1 MFTIIALIFSIHFY
15 KNRYPKEF
23 DEIIQQILSEI
34 QKNETIKPY
43 LPVLTNICYN
53 LIYVY
58 SFCQITLNNIIHF
71 CIPYIHLATKTVA
84 KMISNANT
92 ENTST
97 PNISLVTTDYNLV
110 LLKSLANDMIILDK
124 LPTDLNAL
132 QYEQSNI
139 RFLALY
145 MKMLNDDSK
154 HIIELFNKDMN
165 FYIVGNVINSE
176 FLKYYLQ
183 NILQITVDKNS
194 PFTYTLELMDQ
205 NIEMVYL
212 NETQSIVLKKDAYEV
227 INPIINVTEVKEV
240 IKETPIEVIEVK
252 EVVKETFINEVIEVI
267 KETPISVTTE
277 VNLETV
283 YY

>member
-15 KNRYPKEF
+15 KNRYPKDF
-23 DEIIQQILSEI
+23 DAIIQQILTEI
-34 QKNETIKPY
+34 QKNETLKPY
-43 LPVLTNICYN
+43 LPLLTKICYN

-71 CIPYIHLATKTVA
+71 CIPYIQFATKTVA
-84 KMISNANT
+84 KMISSNATNT
-92 ENTST
+92 INTNIT
-97 PNISLVTTDYNLV
+97 NISLVTTDYNLV

-124 LPTDLNAL
+124 LPNDLNVL
-132 QYEQSNI
+132 KYEQSNI

-145 MKMLNDDSK
+145 MKMLKDDSK

-183 NILQITVDKNS
+183 NILQITVDKSS

-212 NETQSIVLKKDAYEV
+212 NETQSIVLKKDDYAV
-227 INPIINVTEVKEV
+227 IDPIISVTEVKEV
-240 IKETPIEVIEVK
+240 IKEPPIIEVK
-252 EVVKETFINEVIEVI
+252 EVIKEPVI
-267 KETPISVTTE
+267 KEVTTE

>member
-1 MFTIIALIFSIHFY
+1 
-15 KNRYPKEF
+15 
-23 DEIIQQILSEI
+23 
-34 QKNETIKPY
+34 
-43 LPVLTNICYN
+43 
-53 LIYVY
+53 
-58 SFCQITLNNIIHF
+58 
-71 CIPYIHLATKTVA
+71 
-84 KMISNANT
+84 MISNANT
-92 ENTST
+92 ENTTNTST

-110 LLKSLANDMIILDK
+110 LVKSLVNDMIILDK
-124 LPTDLNAL
+124 LPSDLNAL
-132 QYEQSNI
+132 QYEPSNI

-183 NILQITVDKNS
+183 NILQITVDKNT

-212 NETQSIVLKKDAYEV
+212 NETQSIVLKKDDYEV
-227 INPIINVTEVKEV
+227 IDPVISVTKEVVEVVKETPIEVKEV
-240 IKETPIEVIEVK
+240 IKETPIIEV
-252 EVVKETFINEVIEVI
+252 
-267 KETPISVTTE
+267 SVTTE

>member
-34 QKNETIKPY
+34 QKNETLKPY
-43 LPVLTNICYN
+43 LPVLTNVCYN
-53 LIYVY
+53 LIYAY

-71 CIPYIHLATKTVA
+71 CIPYIQLATKSVT

-92 ENTST
+92 ENTTNTST

-110 LLKSLANDMIILDK
+110 LVKSLVNDMIILDK
-124 LPTDLNAL
+124 LPSDLNAL
-132 QYEQSNI
+132 QYEPSNI

-183 NILQITVDKNS
+183 NILQITVDKNT

-212 NETQSIVLKKDAYEV
+212 NETQSIVLKKDDYEV
-227 INPIINVTEVKEV
+227 IKETSIEVKEV
-240 IKETPIEVIEVK
+240 IKETQIEVIEVK
-252 EVVKETFINEVIEVI
+252 EVVKETFQEVIT
-267 KETPISVTTE
+267 ETPIISVTTE

>member
-34 QKNETIKPY
+34 QKNETLKPY
-43 LPVLTNICYN
+43 LPALTNICYN

-58 SFCQITLNNIIHF
+58 SFCQITLNNIIQF
-71 CIPYIHLATKTVA
+71 CIPYIQLATKSVT
-84 KMISNANT
+84 KMISSTPNTNAST
-92 ENTST
+92 STST

-110 LLKSLANDMIILDK
+110 LVKSLVNDMIILDK
-124 LPTDLNAL
+124 LPSDLNAL
-132 QYEQSNI
+132 QYEPSNI

-212 NETQSIVLKKDAYEV
+212 NETQSIVLKKDDYEV
-227 INPIINVTEVKEV
+227 IEPVISVTEVKEV
-240 IKETPIEVIEVK
+240 IKETPIEVK
-252 EVVKETFINEVIEVI
+252 ELVKETSIIEVI
-267 KETPISVTTE
+267 KE
-277 VNLETV
+277 VNLETI

>member
-1 MFTIIALIFSIHFY
+1 MISVTSTT
-15 KNRYPKEF
+15 NT
-23 DEIIQQILSEI
+23 S
-34 QKNETIKPY
+34 T
-43 LPVLTNICYN
+43 TNIN
-53 LIYVY
+53 
-58 SFCQITLNNIIHF
+58 
-71 CIPYIHLATKTVA
+71 
-84 KMISNANT
+84 
-92 ENTST
+92 T
-97 PNISLVTTDYNLV
+97 PNISLVSTDYNLV

-124 LPTDLNAL
+124 LPSDLNDFK
-132 QYEQSNI
+132 YEPSSI

-194 PFTYTLELMDQ
+194 PFIYTLELMDQ

-212 NETQSIVLKKDAYEV
+212 NETQSIVLKKDDYE
-227 INPIINVTEVKEV
+227 IIDPVLTTEVVEVVEVVKETPIEVKEIKEV
-240 IKETPIEVIEVK
+240 IKETPIIEV
-252 EVVKETFINEVIEVI
+252 
-267 KETPISVTTE
+267 SVTTE

>member
-23 DEIIQQILSEI
+23 DTIIQQILSEI
-34 QKNETIKPY
+34 QKNETLKPY
-43 LPVLTNICYN
+43 LPVLTNVCYN
-53 LIYVY
+53 LIYAY

-71 CIPYIHLATKTVA
+71 CIPYIQFAAKSLT
-84 KMISNANT
+84 KMISVT
-92 ENTST
+92 STTNTST
-97 PNISLVTTDYNLV
+97 TNISLVSTDYNLV

-124 LPTDLNAL
+124 LPSDLNDFK
-132 QYEQSNI
+132 YEPSSI

-194 PFTYTLELMDQ
+194 PFIYTLELMDQ

-212 NETQSIVLKKDAYEV
+212 NETQSIVLKKDDYEIIDPVLTTEV
-227 INPIINVTEVKEV
+227 IKVIKETPIVIEVIKEPLISEV
-240 IKETPIEVIEVK
+240 IKETPIV
-252 EVVKETFINEVIEVI
+252 NEV
-267 KETPISVTTE
+267 SVTTE

>member
-15 KNRYPKEF
+15 KNRYPKDF
-23 DEIIQQILSEI
+23 DAIIQQILTEI
-34 QKNETIKPY
+34 QKNETLKPY

-71 CIPYIHLATKTVA
+71 CIPYIQLATKTVA
-84 KMISNANT
+84 KIISSSATNT
-92 ENTST
+92 INTNIT
-97 PNISLVTTDYNLV
+97 NISLVTTDYNLV

-124 LPTDLNAL
+124 LPNDLNVL
-132 QYEQSNI
+132 KYEQSNI

-145 MKMLNDDSK
+145 MKMLKDDSK

-183 NILQITVDKNS
+183 NILQITVDKSS

-212 NETQSIVLKKDAYEV
+212 NETQSIVLKKDDYAVIDPIISVTEAKEV
-227 INPIINVTEVKEV
+227 IKEPPIIEVKEV
-240 IKETPIEVIEVK
+240 IKEP
-252 EVVKETFINEVIEVI
+252 VI
-267 KETPISVTTE
+267 KEVNVTTE

>member
-23 DEIIQQILSEI
+23 DAIMQQILFEI

-71 CIPYIHLATKTVA
+71 CIPYIQLATKTVE
-84 KMISNANT
+84 KMISGTNT
-92 ENTST
+92 STNTST

-110 LLKSLANDMIILDK
+110 LVKSLVNDMIILDK
-124 LPTDLNAL
+124 LPTELNAL

-165 FYIVGNVINSE
+165 FYIVGNVINGE
-176 FLKYYLQ
+176 FLKYYLH
-183 NILQITVDKNS
+183 NILNITVDKNS

-227 INPIINVTEVKEV
+227 IKETPIEVKEVSKETPIIEIKEV
-240 IKETPIEVIEVK
+240 IKETPI
-252 EVVKETFINEVIEVI
+252 IEVI
-267 KETPISVTTE
+267 KE
-277 VNLETV
+277 VNLETI

>member
-23 DEIIQQILSEI
+23 DAIMQQILSEI

-71 CIPYIHLATKTVA
+71 CIPYIQLATKFVA
-84 KMISNANT
+84 KMISNAST
-92 ENTST
+92 ENTNINIT
-97 PNISLVTTDYNLV
+97 NISLVTTDYNLV
-110 LLKSLANDMIILDK
+110 LVKSLANDMIILDK
-124 LPTDLNAL
+124 LPSDLNAL

-176 FLKYYLQ
+176 FLKYYLH
-183 NILQITVDKNS
+183 NILNITVDKS
-194 PFTYTLELMDQ
+194 RPFTYTLELMDQ
-205 NIEMVYL
+205 NIKMVYL
-212 NETQSIVLKKDAYEV
+212 DETQSIVLKKDDYEV
-227 INPIINVTEVKEV
+227 IKVIKEEIKETPIIEVKEV
-240 IKETPIEVIEVK
+240 IKETPI
-252 EVVKETFINEVIEVI
+252 IEVI
-267 KETPISVTTE
+267 KE